1 MSLEEMIVCN
11 VPPGLHLTSLW
22 GSAGLSWLMAGSGK
36 EPRLSGEDSHGSFTV
51 LSFYAYPQGLAPG
64 VESADCL
71 WKASVS
77 EQASFLR
84 PVIYGCFRATTSDYE
99 QLGQSDPVWPLM
111 DQVCQPPVSV
121 MIIQTQLLGVKAIK
135 AMVPCPRRV
144 PVYLHT
150 QDLLTAS

>member
-51 LSFYAYPQGLAPG
+51 LSFYAYSQGLAPG

-84 PVIYGCFRATTSDYE
+84 PVTETCYLRLLPGYD
-99 QLGQSDPVWPLM
+99 LGL
-111 DQVCQPPVSV
+111 
-121 MIIQTQLLGVKAIK
+121 
-135 AMVPCPRRV
+135 
-144 PVYLHT
+144 
-150 QDLLTAS
+150 